1 MIELPQDKHVR
12 RTASDYASA
21 FAALLPSGP
30 AWPREPET
38 VLQTTLLGL
47 SQIWGETDAG
57 TISVDGR
64 AADLLETE
72 ADPRATVQM
81 LSDWERAFGLPDPCM
96 AEVIDITE
104 RRILL
109 VQKMTLVGAQ
119 SRAFFI
125 AQAAK
130 IGYTISI
137 TEYSPFQC
145 GISACGD
152 TRYTPN
158 SGEQPR
164 YYVPGVNFDDHLT
177 YRWSLAPPE
186 IRYYWT
192 VHLNQL
198 RLTYF
203 HCSAGQCGVNPLLA
217 IGWTTDLE
225 CLIRR
230 WKPAHTSVIFDY
242 SSLAGE
248 MDFAFAADSGLFLLG
263 MV

>member
-1 MIELPQDKHVR
+1 MLPPDKHVR
-12 RTASDYASA
+12 RTDDDYASA

-30 AWPREPET
+30 AWPREPDT
-38 VLQTTLLGL
+38 VLQTTVRGL
-47 SQIWGETDAG
+47 SQIWGESPDAG

-64 AADLLETE
+64 AADLLERE
-72 ADPRATVQM
+72 SDPRATVQM
-81 LSDWERAFGLPDPCM
+81 LSDWERAWGLPDPCT

-104 RRILL
+104 RRGLL
-109 VQKMTLVGAQ
+109 VQKITLLGAQ

-130 IGYTISI
+130 IGYGISI

-152 TRYTPN
+152 TRYTPGTD
-158 SGEQPR
+158 SQPR
-164 YYVPGVNFDDHLT
+164 YYVPGVNFDDPST
-177 YRWSLAPPE
+177 YRWRLAPPE

-192 VHLNQL
+192 VHVNQP

-225 CLIRR
+225 CWLRR
-230 WKPAHTSVIFDY
+230 WKPAHTDIIFDY

-248 MDFAFAADSGLFLLG
+248 LDFAFADESGLFILG
-263 MV
+263 FV